1 MENFSKSVF
10 WDMLYYGSG
19 LLTFVLD
26 HIRRDM
32 QVLQGALP
40 RAQIRTEGRKGGV
53 KLGRQASTLR
63 RHFRIYAGEM
73 KHQCKV
79 CYLDNDGTD
88 TTTEEHNKFPQ
99 HIKDLVTCFTHSG
112 EIAVRLCLWCVIKI
126 RSFIIYFCLY

>member
-53 KLGRQASTLR
+53 KLGRQAFTLR
-63 RHFRIYAGEM
+63 RHFRIHTGEM

-79 CYLDNDGTD
+79 CSRKFVDDYANVTYRLDYPDNDGTG
-88 TTTEEHNKFPQ
+88 TTTESTTRSRNTSRNCLHVI
-99 HIKDLVTCFTHSG
+99 HIVG
-112 EIAVRLCLWCVIKI
+112 R
-126 RSFIIYFCLY
+126 